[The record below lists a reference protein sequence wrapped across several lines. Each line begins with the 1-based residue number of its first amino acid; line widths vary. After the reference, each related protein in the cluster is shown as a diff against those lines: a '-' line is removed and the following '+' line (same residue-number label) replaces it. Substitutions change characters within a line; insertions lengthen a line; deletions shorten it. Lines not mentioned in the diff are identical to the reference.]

1 MMSSSFVCM
10 CVCVKS
16 EREQITERE
25 ITVISADFD
34 VPHKRVVA
42 FRVITKLKF
51 NVFRRLLMLDKQHA
65 GLVSFFLQHQVFF
78 RGRVILRVG
87 GKRG

>member
-1 MMSSSFVCM
+1 MY
-10 CVCVKS
+10 VCVKS

-42 FRVITKLKF
+42 FWVITKLKF

-65 GLVSFFLQHQVFF
+65 GLVSLFFNIKLFF
-78 RGRVILRVG
+78 VG
-87 GKRG
+87 E

>member
-1 MMSSSFVCM
+1 MYVR
-10 CVCVKS
+10 VKS

-34 VPHKRVVA
+34 VPHKIVVA
-42 FRVITKLKF
+42 FWVITKLKF

-65 GLVSFFLQHQVFF
+65 GLVSFFFNIKIFF
-78 RGRVILRVG
+78 VG
-87 GKRG
+87 E